1 MSGEFLLRK
10 LQAFGPLSAVSQAAI
25 IELGKNRLRSVK
37 ARQDIIREGDDP
49 KDVYLITEGWAYR
62 YKMLEDGERQ
72 IIGLFVP
79 GDLCDLHVY
88 ILKEMDHSIGAI
100 TPLTYAK
107 ISPATLDEI
116 GDGHPR
122 VIRALWWETLVNASI
137 QREWT
142 VNLGQRDAYQSLAH
156 LCCEMFLRLRSI
168 GLVKDNVCAFP
179 LTHQDIADSLGL
191 TQTHVGRVVRKLNDS
206 GHAMLHRRELVVHD
220 LAQLQ
225 AAASFNP
232 NYLHQNL
239 DV

>member
-49 KDVYLITEGWAYR
+49 RDVYLITDGWAYR
-62 YKMLEDGERQ
+62 YKMLEGGDRQ

-88 ILKEMDHSIGAI
+88 ILKEMDHSIGA
-100 TPLTYAK
+100 LTALRYAK
-107 ISPATLDEI
+107 ISPAMLDEI

-122 VIRALWWETLVNASI
+122 VIRALWWESLVSASI

-156 LCCEMFLRLRSI
+156 LCCEMFLRLRTV
-168 GLVKDNVCAFP
+168 GLVADKTCAFP
-179 LTHQDIADSLGL
+179 LSHQDIADSLGL
-191 TQTHVGRVVRKLNDS
+191 TQTHVGRVVRKLNES
-206 GHAMLHRRELVVHD
+206 GHATLHRRQLFVHD
-220 LAQLQ
+220 LRALQ
-225 AAASFNP
+225 AAALFNP
-232 NYLHQNL
+232 NYLHQ
-239 DV
+239 DSDG

>member
-10 LQAFGPLSAVSQAAI
+10 LQAYGPLSAVSQAAI
-25 IELGKNRLRSVK
+25 IELGKNRLRSVR

-62 YKMLEDGERQ
+62 YKMLEGGERQ

-107 ISPATLDEI
+107 ISPAMLDEI

-168 GLVKDNVCAFP
+168 GLVQNTVCAFP

-206 GHAMLHRRELVVHD
+206 GHATLHRRELVVHD
-220 LAQLQ
+220 LPKLQ
-225 AAASFNP
+225 ATALFNP
-232 NYLHQNL
+232 NYLHQNQ

>member
-62 YKMLEDGERQ
+62 YKMLEGGERQ

-168 GLVKDNVCAFP
+168 GLVKDNACAFP

-191 TQTHVGRVVRKLNDS
+191 TQTHVGRVVRKLNDA
-206 GHAMLHRRELVVHD
+206 GHATLHRRELVVHD
-220 LAQLQ
+220 LRRLQ
-225 AAASFNP
+225 ATASFNP